1 MIRILDGSDVR
12 QPLLFCFSCIFRRV
26 TQKRFVILCPSLI
39 SNYRWERTSRYRQ
52 HTPLREHSNTIRQDP
67 EGLTMSHSSYAPIIR
82 EKIFEHRQNKKETL
96 LTFSKMAALKSSL
109 TNNCEFHI
117 SLTPSCH
124 KKKKLLAL
132 FLLRKLIH
140 LERCQI
146 R

>member
-12 QPLLFCFSCIFRRV
+12 QPLLFCFSCIFRCV

-39 SNYRWERTSRYRQ
+39 SNYRWERTSRHHRQ

-67 EGLTMSHSSYAPIIR
+67 EGLTMSHSSYAPI
-82 EKIFEHRQNKKETL
+82 
-96 LTFSKMAALKSSL
+96 SSL
-109 TNNCEFHI
+109 TNNCESHI

-124 KKKKLLAL
+124 KKKLLAL